1 MPKVVFNFR
10 RGGSI
15 SQRRGFFATK
25 GHFRSCEMG
34 VLCCEMALMC
44 QSYGDFA
51 AISQLRNEVTV
62 LRNGTRVPRGG
73 FATAKIFA
81 EGGMRLRKW
90 FRSELAISQ
99 RTFWGC
105 EIISQQ
111 RGDFAAASFGL
122 RNFADQYFFLGF
134 KFLLAP
140 NDLSSISLQFLLH
153 EIIQK
158 D

>member
-1 MPKVVFNFR
+1 MEFIRFKNWMPKVVFNFR

-15 SQRRGFFATK
+15 SQRRGFFAAK
-25 GHFRSCEMG
+25 GHFCSPFHNCEMG

-81 EGGMRLRKW
+81 EGGMGLRKS
-90 FRSELAISQ
+90 FRSQVAILQ
-99 RTFWGC
+99 R
-105 EIISQQ
+105 
-111 RGDFAAASFGL
+111 RLDFAADLLGL
-122 RNFADQYFFLGF
+122 RNHFAAKGRFCSGLLWAT
-134 KFLLAP
+134 KFRRPILFP
-140 NDLSSISLQFLLH
+140 WF
-153 EIIQK
+153 
-158 D
+158 